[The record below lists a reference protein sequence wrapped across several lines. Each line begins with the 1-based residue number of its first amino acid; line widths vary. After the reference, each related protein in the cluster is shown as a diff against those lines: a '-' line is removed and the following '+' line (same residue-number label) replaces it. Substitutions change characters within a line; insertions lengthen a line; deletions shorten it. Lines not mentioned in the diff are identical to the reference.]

1 MNAIDKEILRLA
13 VPSII
18 ANVTVPLLGLVD
30 LSLSGHLE
38 SAVYIGAIAV
48 ASMMF
53 NLIYWNFTF
62 LRMGTTG
69 MTAQYYGSG
78 DRYMQSL
85 TLYRSVGISLAI
97 GVVLLALQD
106 VLCSIALAVLKPGEE
121 VAAAAVSYYRI
132 CIYGAP
138 AVMVGMSLKG
148 WFLGMQNS
156 RYPMAVSIIENLL
169 NVCANVIAVYVLGI
183 GFKGIAVGTVVA
195 VYTSCGLSAVLL
207 VRRYG
212 RELMPMSI
220 AKILR
225 SGGISRFFQVNADI
239 FMRSV
244 FLLVVTLAFT
254 SIGARAG
261 NEVLAVNATLMQ
273 LFLFYSY
280 FTDGF
285 AFAGEAVSGKYA
297 GRGDA
302 SMFGRSTRRLMLW
315 GTGVAVV
322 FTVVYG
328 LGIEPIA
335 WLLSDYGHIRQGVV
349 DNRLWCMVFP
359 LAGVVAFMFDGIY
372 VGLTASRQMLLST
385 LAGAL
390 TFFGVYYIGGDGFSN
405 TRLWIAFN
413 AYLLMRGGVLAVLFP
428 KQIKRLN
435 DITTTE

>member
-169 NVCANVIAVYVLGI
+169 NVCVSVIAVYVLGI

-261 NEVLAVNATLMQ
+261 NEVLAVKATLMQ

-302 SMFGRSTRRLMLW
+302 SMFGRSTRRLMPW
-315 GTGVAVV
+315 HRADSMVAERLRAHPSRGCRQPA
-322 FTVVYG
+322 VVYG
-328 LGIEPIA
+328 VPSCRSGCFHVRR
-335 WLLSDYGHIRQGVV
+335 HIR
-349 DNRLWCMVFP
+349 W
-359 LAGVVAFMFDGIY
+359 ADGIAADAA
-372 VGLTASRQMLLST
+372 VDTGRCADVFRHLLHRRRRILQHSAVDC
-385 LAGAL
+385 LQCLPADARRGARCP
-390 TFFGVYYIGGDGFSN
+390 VS
-405 TRLWIAFN
+405 
-413 AYLLMRGGVLAVLFP
+413 
-428 KQIKRLN
+428 
-435 DITTTE
+435 